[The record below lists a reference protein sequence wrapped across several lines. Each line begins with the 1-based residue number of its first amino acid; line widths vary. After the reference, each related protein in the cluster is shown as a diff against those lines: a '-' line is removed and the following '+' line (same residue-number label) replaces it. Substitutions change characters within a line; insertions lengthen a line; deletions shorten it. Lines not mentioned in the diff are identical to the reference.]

1 MTSPNHPGETPQH
14 DSEDSTAADPGSGDS
29 TKQSTLFRMEIKQQH
44 TNANRKRK
52 RALHSNADPFGDQ
65 DEDAT
70 GSKHQQK
77 ESLTAVSASPT
88 PSEEATVNSDTSEA
102 TVKANNNSN
111 SALAAGGE
119 KTTVAGPPSSTT
131 AKTATATSSSI
142 KKDKLNQP
150 DGWRV
155 KLYRLN
161 ADGSWDDCGT
171 GRVLCLYRPASTK
184 ANAKSPMPIL
194 ALNSTSANNNGNA
207 VDGGAP
213 AQQQI
218 SAALDAW
225 ICQELGEPTLCM
237 HAEVP
242 PAASEAGGSPA
253 VPPRILLRTR
263 ILLRDAYQRQGD
275 NIITWCEPYYDN
287 NNTLRN
293 SVNAARRADDNPEAG
308 KDGNNN
314 AINAGGVDLA
324 LSFQDNA
331 GCLDIWRQITHVQRR
346 AAELYRTHQQ
356 QQTGQPSSVAAATAA
371 LTERGESDENEG
383 SAGNNNAALSDNTG
397 SGGDNDG
404 RPDASGASVTDIA
417 RRIAQDHHAEL
428 DRQHQHEMWVSMAGA
443 IQHTTRDA
451 FGEGGDASSSS
462 LSDHFQMDHQQQHYH
477 VNVAQH
483 NNSNMGHH
491 VHHHTN
497 ANTGNANLA
506 VNNPGTANKQ
516 QQHHHHHL
524 GDAQQHQ
531 HQQQQHHAPFGSGDD
546 GTTDMYGNGASSP
559 NHQQDHAN
567 LQNNPNNALMSP
579 QLPSPPTLSNLE
591 EIADTIAR
599 VQVRFFLPSL
609 FNALWLLDCCVG
621 GGQHKILMV
630 SRSGQM

>member
-1 MTSPNHPGETPQH
+1 MASPNHQGEIPRDDTAPEG
-14 DSEDSTAADPGSGDS
+14 SAAADPDSGDS
-29 TKQSTLFRMEIKQQH
+29 AKKATPFRMEVKQQH
-44 TNANRKRK
+44 FTATKKRK
-52 RALHSNADPFGDQ
+52 RALHSNADPFGELQ
-65 DEDAT
+65 DEDNAA
-70 GSKHQQK
+70 SKHQQK

-88 PSEEATVNSDTSEA
+88 PSEAATDSLGISEA
-102 TVKANNNSN
+102 TVKAGNNS
-111 SALAAGGE
+111 SSDLAAGGG
-119 KTTVAGPPSSTT
+119 KATPVGTSSSTT
-131 AKTATATSSSI
+131 VKTATNTSSST

-194 ALNSTSANNNGNA
+194 ALNHTSANNNGSA

-213 AQQQI
+213 EQQQI

-242 PAASEAGGSPA
+242 PAPSEAGGSPA
-253 VPPRILLRTR
+253 VPSQPRILLRTR

-293 SVNAARRADDNPEAG
+293 SVNAARRADDNPDAG
-308 KDGNNN
+308 KDSNNN

-356 QQTGQPSSVAAATAA
+356 NQNGRPSSVAAATVA
-371 LTERGESDENEG
+371 LMDRGETDENED
-383 SAGNNNAALSDNTG
+383 AKANNVAALSDNDSTRG
-397 SGGDNDG
+397 GGDNDG
-404 RPDASGASVTDIA
+404 RSGASGESVTDIA

-443 IQHTTRDA
+443 IHHTNRDA
-451 FGEGGDASSSS
+451 FGEEVDDSSSS
-462 LSDHFQMDHQQQHYH
+462 LSDHFQMGHQQHHHH

-483 NNSNMGHH
+483 TNGNTAHH
-491 VHHHTN
+491 VHHHASA
-497 ANTGNANLA
+497 ANSGNVNLA
-506 VNNPGTANKQ
+506 SNNAGTANKQ
-516 QQHHHHHL
+516 QHHL
-524 GDAQQHQ
+524 GDAQQ
-531 HQQQQHHAPFGSGDD
+531 QQQQHHVPFGGGDE
-546 GTTDMYGNGASSP
+546 TTDMYGNGASSP
-559 NHQQDHAN
+559 NHQQDHAM
-567 LQNNPNNALMSP
+567 QNNPNNALMSP
-579 QLPSPPTLSNLE
+579 QLPSPPALSNLE

-599 VQVRFFLPSL
+599 VQVSFAFV
-609 FNALWLLDCCVG
+609 A
-621 GGQHKILMV
+621 
-630 SRSGQM
+630 